1 MRTGGETM
9 FSKYNQSQ
17 LSVASKRLN
26 SSFPYIKNSLFE
38 VETFWLRFAFG
49 KNTTW
54 NFREHYH
61 SFYEL
66 HIVTSGKATYRINS
80 KTITLTK
87 NTFLFIP
94 PNISHQVVSVSDD
107 YTKFAFSFE
116 LHNNDEIIGLL
127 KNEIST
133 CFFDNTPKIVSAL
146 VENILENILHEKIG
160 YHTVIENDLI
170 NLLLSVMQKMLEFYT
185 PVERSETSANSLLT
199 LRVKMALS
207 YIDDNIADVNAVN
220 IANHLH
226 ISTKQLSRTLK
237 TALSMTTQELIV
249 NRRIKKAKKLIQ
261 NLDIPLSEIAAMSGF
276 NSQQHFSKTFKRL
289 EGTTATYYRQQIFE

>member
-1 MRTGGETM
+1 M
-9 FSKYNQSQ
+9 FSKYNEAQ

-38 VETFWLRFAFG
+38 IETFWLRFAFG

-54 NFREHYH
+54 NFREHHH

-66 HIVTSGKATYRINS
+66 HIVTSGKATYLINS

-116 LHNNDEIIGLL
+116 IHNNDELCKLL
-127 KNEIST
+127 KSEIGT
-133 CFFDNTPKIVSAL
+133 HFFDTTPQIVLTLA
-146 VENILENILHEKIG
+146 ENILDNILHENFG
-160 YHTVIENDLI
+160 YHTIIENNLT
-170 NLLLSVMQKMLEFYT
+170 NLLLSLMQPMLKLYNFIDHAEKA
-185 PVERSETSANSLLT
+185 SDSHLAM
-199 LRVKMALS
+199 RVKMALS
-207 YIDDNIADVNAVN
+207 YIDDNIADATAVN

-237 TALSMTTQELIV
+237 TALSMTTQEVIV
-249 NRRIKKAKKLIQ
+249 HRRIKKAKKLMQ
-261 NLDIPLSEIAAMSGF
+261 NLDIPLSEIAAMVGF
-276 NSQQHFSKTFKRL
+276 NSQQHFSKTFKRT